1 MHFLYTIKLFVEPLA
16 SCYHIPVSPM
26 AHTLH
31 LVQIISSI
39 ILVGLILLQR
49 TQGDTGSS
57 FGDNTSFL
65 QTRRGAERF
74 LFVLTVA
81 LAVVFVGSS
90 LAVIVL

>member
-1 MHFLYTIKLFVEPLA
+1 
-16 SCYHIPVSPM
+16 M

-31 LVQIISSI
+31 LIQIISSI
-39 ILVGLILLQR
+39 ALIALILLQR

-57 FGDNTSFL
+57 FGDNASFF

-74 LFVLTVA
+74 LFLLTV
-81 LAVVFVGSS
+81 LLGVVFVGSS

>member
-1 MHFLYTIKLFVEPLA
+1 
-16 SCYHIPVSPM
+16 M
-26 AHTLH
+26 AYILH
-31 LVQIISSI
+31 LIQIISS
-39 ILVGLILLQR
+39 LVLIVLVLLQR

-74 LFVLTVA
+74 LFVCTVIV
-81 LAVVFVGSS
+81 AVVFVGSS

>member
-1 MHFLYTIKLFVEPLA
+1 
-16 SCYHIPVSPM
+16 M
-26 AHTLH
+26 AYTLH

-39 ILVGLILLQR
+39 ILVVLILLQR
-49 TQGDTGSS
+49 SQGDTGSS

-74 LFVLTVA
+74 LFVLTVS